1 MQGPVLE
8 PGLAARDDGSWADG
22 IGHFLAVDATAH
34 RHARYHAQSP
44 VISTSANGCFLGL
57 LQTNTLEHAQGICF
71 IQRGRA
77 SPQPQPCRRN
87 TGHRALMRQLCMM
100 RHLGGR
106 SDLGATRTSC
116 AVLPAILTYN
126 SCWCVKM
133 AWHHGSQ
140 HLLHDFHRKNTY
152 VGLESYTLCTR
163 PIPRRPV
170 PPTIPTPQL
179 GQERLSL
186 STSDCRR
193 FLWAVPVLGH
203 PIPGDLQ
210 SGRQQA
216 RAAEQGPGRADGKT
230 RLHPHAVWSNMG
242 PGTRIRLRRGYP
254 SRIGC
259 CGREAPAVADPWVFA
274 DG

>member
-230 RLHPHAVWSNMG
+230 RLHPHAVWKQHGARHEDKTQERVPESHWV
-242 PGTRIRLRRGYP
+242 LRKRSP
-254 SRIGC
+254 SRCRPLGFC
-259 CGREAPAVADPWVFA
+259 
-274 DG
+274 